1 LRANRIAPVDRI
13 RQLFPPAEW
22 FTMRRHPLPEYYDSL
37 DALPPSL
44 APLAAQTLLPG
55 EAVEGVLVV
64 PAEYFSRKMLVW
76 EYVPERALIF
86 VRGSLL
92 YVSADGPGIPAKA
105 ARIDASAL
113 LSLRSSILLLYG
125 LLEFKADCGPAAEE
139 VRLEYNTVVWHW
151 LNAPLARFVEAAC
164 PARRADSDAATA
176 RAANEPLLATL
187 PFKFANGLRYYSLAP
202 GERLQAAVF
211 QPAIWQKGGYLV
223 RRQVTPNTL
232 LALTDRKLA
241 LIEEKR
247 AQPWSHPP
255 GAGQGEYG
263 WIFTYIPV
271 DRVVE
276 MSVAPNEGRSDLAIK
291 LEWGAASQAR
301 VVTLDNGV
309 AEQWLSAWEAGTERA
324 VG

>member
-1 LRANRIAPVDRI
+1 MSASPIAPVDRI

-22 FTMRRHPLPEYYDSL
+22 FTMRRHPLPDYYDSL

-44 APLAAQTLLPG
+44 ASLAAQALLPG
-55 EAVEGVLVV
+55 EAVEGVLLV

-76 EYVPERALIF
+76 EFAPERALIF
-86 VRGSLL
+86 VRGGLL
-92 YVSADGPGIPAKA
+92 YVAAEGPGIDAKV

-125 LLEFKADCGPAAEE
+125 LLEFKADCGPAADD
-139 VRLEYNTVVWHW
+139 VRLEYNTVIWHM
-151 LNAPLARFVEAAC
+151 LNRPLARFVAAAC
-164 PARRADSDAATA
+164 PAPPLELDEAAT

-187 PFKFANGLRYYSLAP
+187 PFKFANGLRYYSLGP
-202 GERLQAAVF
+202 GERALAAVF
-211 QPAIWQKGGYLV
+211 QPAIWRKGSHLL

-247 AQPWSHPP
+247 AQPWSRPP

-263 WIFTYIPV
+263 WIFTYIPI
-271 DRVVE
+271 DRVVD
-276 MSVAPNEGRSDLAIK
+276 MSISPNEGLCDLAIK
-291 LEWGAASQAR
+291 LEWGAAAQTR
-301 VVTLDNGV
+301 VLTLETAA
-309 AEQWLSAWEAGTERA
+309 AEKWLSAWETGNERG
-324 VG
+324 V